1 MAKIIFLVEKR
12 GARRVR
18 ENQLDALRQKL
29 DEVNLKLLRLLNER
43 AELAKQIGEVKQKQG
58 INKFDPERER
68 VMLETLVQHNEGPF
82 TDNTVRYLFKQIFK
96 ASLDL
101 QQTSQKKTLLVSREK
116 QATDTV
122 VDIKGTL
129 VGAVKPQ
136 VVAGPCSVE
145 SEEQVFEVARALK
158 EQGIELMRGG
168 AFKPRT
174 SPYDF
179 QGLGEEGL
187 KILRKAADQFG
198 LKIVS
203 EIVNPSDM
211 EMAEQYVDVIQ
222 IGARNMQNF
231 ELLKAAGA
239 VRTPVLLK
247 RGLSATIEEFLFA
260 AEYILSGGNHQ
271 VILCE
276 RGIRTYEKATRNTL
290 DISAVPILKNES
302 HLPVLVDITHST
314 GRRDILLP
322 CARAA
327 LAAGADGIML
337 EVHPNPAVALSDAK
351 QQIDIPTFDTF
362 IKDLRASGLLDQKQV
377 TVR

>member
-1 MAKIIFLVEKR
+1 M
-12 GARRVR
+12 R

-68 VMLETLVQHNEGPF
+68 AMLETLVQHNEGPF

>member
-1 MAKIIFLVEKR
+1 M
-12 GARRVR
+12 R